1 MIRRLAWILAGCLLV
16 LPSIAQDVPDAEARR
31 RWVAG
36 HPVLRIAL
44 DPQQGAEIGAGKAN
58 PLVTEYLALSARQV
72 GMRFEPVRTRSWA
85 ESVAAFKAHRVDV
98 LPSTADRMLTADVGT
113 SALLSTP
120 FYVGRTLIVTR
131 TVGPASMDLWH
142 LQGRTIAFKGGG
154 QYEAWLER
162 EHPSITRLPLA
173 DIHQV
178 LAAVESGM
186 ADAAIGID
194 VAYYPIVRRDYALSL
209 RVAGTVPEMAVS
221 VRVAVQRD
229 EPELLAI
236 LERSMRGL
244 STSDN
249 EAVIERWLETAYLR
263 APTVS
268 QVVSAYRVEMG
279 LGFALILALVFAL
292 WQMRRAQ
299 MASRRGEQQKT
310 MLLAVMSHEVRN
322 AVNAVTSSIDL
333 MARQPQEGP
342 QRDLMAIAQVSSRN
356 LQNLLK
362 SALDY
367 TRSEVEGFTPDPV
380 PCDVQ
385 AVAREAIESQR
396 LAIEAKGLEV
406 RLDLP
411 MGPMPWLLI
420 DEVRLRQLMENLFA
434 NAVKF
439 TERGHVGI
447 ALWQSV
453 GEGEGEDAVRRLFV
467 EVFDTGIGVP
477 ANRQR
482 QLFRPFAQA
491 RGRLDVRLGGSGL
504 GLAICREIAANLGG
518 RLEFNSEV
526 AVGTA
531 VRVELPTSLV
541 PTTAAQ
547 AAGAP
552 LSQPASQ
559 EASGGIVLLVE
570 DHPANR
576 QIIAA
581 QLSFLGYATESVDHG
596 QAAIDVFVPGRFAG
610 VLLDCELPDM
620 QGYDIAAELR
630 AREIEAG
637 VIPSRFIAISANE
650 GTEHVRRCAESGIDT
665 VLGKPLSLDALK
677 TALLRRARPAT
688 PSGTAPSPP
697 TMRDTFREESLLDLD
712 AIRAALARGESGRA
726 RHHVHRVKGAALICG
741 MPAIAAL
748 AETLEEALD
757 SGCDIHEAK
766 PLIEAI
772 HRSLEDA

>member
-1 MIRRLAWILAGCLLV
+1 MRRFAWMLVGCMV
-16 LPSIAQDVPDAEARR
+16 AAVAVAQDVPDEETRT
-31 RWVAG
+31 RWVKA

-58 PLVTEYLALSARQV
+58 PLVTEYLALAARKA
-72 GMRFEPVRTRSWA
+72 GMRFEAVRTRSWA
-85 ESVAAFKAHRVDV
+85 ESVAAFRAHRVDV
-98 LPSTADRMLTADVGT
+98 LPSTADRMLTADLGS
-113 SALLSTP
+113 SALLSSP

-131 TVGPASMDLWH
+131 TVGPAEMDLWH
-142 LQGRTIAFKGGG
+142 LQGRTVAFKGGG

-178 LAAVESGM
+178 LAAVESGV
-186 ADAAIGID
+186 ADAAIGVD
-194 VAYYPIVRRDYALSL
+194 VAYYPIVRRDYAMSL
-209 RVAGTVPEMAVS
+209 RVAGTVPDMAVS

-236 LERSMRGL
+236 LEQSMRGL
-244 STSDN
+244 SSADN
-249 EAVIERWLETAYLR
+249 MAVIERWLETAYLR
-263 APTVS
+263 QPTVS
-268 QVVSAYRVEMG
+268 QVLSAFRGELG
-279 LGFALILALVFAL
+279 LGVALIAALVFAL

-299 MASRRGEQQKT
+299 LASRRGEQQKT

-333 MARQPQEGP
+333 MAREPQDGP

-385 AVAREAIESQR
+385 AIARDAIEAQR
-396 LAIEAKGLEV
+396 LAIEAKSLAV

-411 MGPMPWLLI
+411 MGPLPWLLV
-420 DEVRLRQLMENLFA
+420 DEVRVRQLLENLFA

-447 ALWQSV
+447 ALWQGA
-453 GEGEGEDAVRRLFV
+453 GENEDGVRRLLI

-482 QLFRPFAQA
+482 QLFKPFAQA

-504 GLAICREIAANLGG
+504 GLAICRDIATNLGG
-518 RLEFNSEV
+518 TLEFNSE
-526 AVGTA
+526 AGVGTA
-531 VRVELPTSLV
+531 VRVTLPTSLV
-541 PTTAAQ
+541 PRTTSSPPSPAADTSMC
-547 AAGAP
+547 GEP
-552 LSQPASQ
+552 
-559 EASGGIVLLVE
+559 GGIVLLVE

-576 QIIAA
+576 QIIVA
-581 QLSFLGYATESVDHG
+581 QLKFLGYATEAVDHG
-596 QAAIDVFVPGRFAG
+596 QAAIDRFVPGRFVG

-620 QGYDIAAELR
+620 QGYDIASELR
-630 AREIEAG
+630 AREAEAR
-637 VIPSRFIAISANE
+637 VTPTRFIAISANQ
-650 GTEHVRRCAESGIDT
+650 GSDHVRRCAESGIDI

-677 TALLRRARPAT
+677 SALAGPVSPMAEQALSPTPAMQ
-688 PSGTAPSPP
+688 AA
-697 TMRDTFREESLLDLD
+697 FREETRHDLALTCD
-712 AIRAALARGESGRA
+712 ALERGDFARAL
-726 RHHVHRVKGAALICG
+726 HHVHRVKGAALVCG
-741 MPAIAAL
+741 MVAIADI
-748 AETLEEALD
+748 AEGLEESLGAGGGLAD
-757 SGCDIHEAK
+757 AE
-766 PLIEAI
+766 PFMEAI
-772 HRSLEDA
+772 ARHLDGD

>member
-1 MIRRLAWILAGCLLV
+1 MMRRIAWTLAGCLCAV
-16 LPSIAQDVPDAEARR
+16 LAIAQDVPDAEAQR
-31 RWVAG
+31 RWVGA

-44 DPQQGAEIGAGKAN
+44 DPQLRADVGVGNAN
-58 PLVTEYLALSARQV
+58 PLVTGYLALSARQA
-72 GMRFEPVRTRSWA
+72 GMRFETVRTASWA

-98 LPSTADRMLTADVGT
+98 LPSTSDRLLTADLGT
-113 SALLSTP
+113 SALLSSP

-131 TVGPASMDLWH
+131 TVGPATMDLWH
-142 LQGRTIAFKGGG
+142 LQGRTVAFKGGG
-154 QYEAWLER
+154 QYEAWLQR

-173 DIHQV
+173 DIHQI
-178 LAAVESGM
+178 LAAVESGI

-194 VAYYPIVRRDYALSL
+194 VAYYPIVRRDYAQSL

-229 EPELLAI
+229 QPVLLSI
-236 LERSMRGL
+236 LEQSMRGL
-244 STSDN
+244 STADN

-263 APTVS
+263 APTWS
-268 QVVSAYRVEMG
+268 QVLATYRVEIG
-279 LGFALILALVFAL
+279 LGAALVAALVFAL
-292 WQMRRAQ
+292 WQLRRAQ
-299 MASRRGEQQKT
+299 LASRRGEQQKT

-342 QRDLMAIAQVSSRN
+342 QRDLLAIAQVSSRN

-385 AVAREAIESQR
+385 AVAREAIASQR

-406 RLDLP
+406 RLDMP
-411 MGPMPWLLI
+411 MGPLPWLLV
-420 DEVRLRQLMENLFA
+420 DEVRVRQLLENLFA

-447 ALWQSV
+447 ALWQ
-453 GEGEGEDAVRRLFV
+453 GAGDDPDGVRRLV
-467 EVFDTGIGVP
+467 IEVFDTGIGVSSS
-477 ANRQR
+477 RQR
-482 QLFRPFAQA
+482 QLFVPFAQA
-491 RGRLDVRLGGSGL
+491 RGRLDVRLGGTGL
-504 GLAICREIAANLGG
+504 GLAICRDIATHLGG
-518 RLEFNSEV
+518 RLAFNSE
-526 AVGTA
+526 AGVGTS

-541 PTTAAQ
+541 PTTTPVPATAASDERLPER
-547 AAGAP
+547 AG
-552 LSQPASQ
+552 
-559 EASGGIVLLVE
+559 GVVLLVE

-581 QLSFLGYATESVDHG
+581 QLKFLGYATEAVDHG
-596 QAAIDVFVPGRFAG
+596 QAAIDTFVPGRFTG

-637 VIPSRFIAISANE
+637 VAPTRFVAISANQ
-650 GTEHVRRCAESGIDT
+650 GVEHVRRCAQSGIDT
-665 VLGKPLSLDALK
+665 VLGKPLSLDAL
-677 TALLRRARPAT
+677 T
-688 PSGTAPSPP
+688 
-697 TMRDTFREESLLDLD
+697 
-712 AIRAALARGESGRA
+712 AALATPVRTPVEHGNDTPAAAEALHATFRRETRHDLVAVREALADGDLPLA
-726 RHHVHRVKGAALICG
+726 RHHVHRARGAALVCG
-741 MPAIAAL
+741 VEAIVTL
-748 AETLEEALD
+748 AGELEDILDAGGDADEAQ
-757 SGCDIHEAK
+757 
-766 PLIEAI
+766 PVIEAMVR
-772 HRSLEDA
+772 HLREG